1 MACGGGF
8 NEGLLIMVSLVSL
21 VSLAGRKT
29 AASNWNDVKDDF
41 YGDIQRHF
49 MG

>member
-1 MACGGGF
+1 MICGGGF
-8 NEGLLIMVSLVSL
+8 NEGLLIMVSL

-41 YGDIQRHF
+41 YGHIHRHF